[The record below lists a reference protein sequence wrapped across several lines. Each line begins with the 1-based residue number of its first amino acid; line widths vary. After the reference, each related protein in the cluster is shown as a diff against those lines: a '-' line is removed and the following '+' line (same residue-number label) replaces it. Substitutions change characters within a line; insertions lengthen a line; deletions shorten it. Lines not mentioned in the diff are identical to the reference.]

1 MNIQIFH
8 QDRGMGLV
16 SNIFLLICQKCLC
29 IIALHLQEHE
39 HFLNQLLIFLHE
51 VFSQQ
56 RHLWSPTSF
65 DFSSC
70 AYSVPPFII
79 SAGNHH
85 KSKSKC
91 CFDCMFSVSESLDC
105 SVHRLNATYLL
116 SGHDNAVDVS
126 AAGQK
131 SLRSDGCFLSLTF
144 FARAVCPFDVGRSA
158 RAHKRHGK
166 VLIPREMQHSVE
178 PMWEIGKCI
187 NMTVAWIVHI
197 RDDQRRV
204 RPKSN

>member
-1 MNIQIFH
+1 MRSLANKDIYEVPH
-8 QDRGMGLV
+8 LLTLV
-16 SNIFLLICQKCLC
+16 PARIVF
-29 IIALHLQEHE
+29 LHL
-39 HFLNQLLIFLHE
+39 
-51 VFSQQ
+51 
-56 RHLWSPTSF
+56 SF
-65 DFSSC
+65 Q
-70 AYSVPPFII
+70 PEITT
-79 SAGNHH
+79 
-85 KSKSKC
+85 SKSKC

-187 NMTVAWIVHI
+187 NMTVARIVHI